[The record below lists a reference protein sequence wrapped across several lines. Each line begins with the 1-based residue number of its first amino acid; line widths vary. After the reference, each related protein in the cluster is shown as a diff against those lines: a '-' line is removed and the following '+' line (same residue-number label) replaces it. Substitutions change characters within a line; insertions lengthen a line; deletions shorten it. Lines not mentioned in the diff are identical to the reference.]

1 MKKVLLIAL
10 GAAVIMSSCSSY
22 NTATGA
28 YAGAQFGHVIGSAIG
43 GITGGW
49 RGHEWGSLI
58 GTVGGIAAGAAVGA
72 AVDNAHQKKM
82 EKRRE
87 AAQASRERGVQR
99 QQRQERQRDY
109 SYDDSGYDPEGR
121 GDDRIT
127 FGDEPAPSSMR
138 SPLEIRN
145 AGVYEH
151 EKDGVLCRG
160 EECTVVFEIYN
171 TTDRTIYDVCPLVED
186 VTGNKHVNVS
196 PNLRI
201 ESIAPHKGIRYTASI
216 LADSRLKDGEIVI
229 RVGVAEGNNEV
240 TSQTREF
247 TVPTSKTVRK

>member
-10 GAAVIMSSCSSY
+10 GAAVMMSSCSSY

-28 YAGAQFGHVIGSAIG
+28 FAGAQFGRVIGSAIG

-49 RGHEWGSLI
+49 RGHDWGTLI
-58 GTVGGIAAGAAVGA
+58 GTVGGMAAGAAVGA
-72 AVDNAHQKKM
+72 AIDNANQKKM
-82 EKRRE
+82 EKRHE
-87 AAQASRERGVQR
+87 AVQANRPVRHQQR
-99 QQRQERQRDY
+99 QQRQQDY
-109 SYDDSGYDPEGR
+109 SYDESGYDPEGR

-127 FGDEPAPSSMR
+127 FGDEPSSMR
-138 SPLEIRN
+138 SALEIRN
-145 AGVYEH
+145 AGVYEK

-186 VTGNKHVNVS
+186 VTANKHVNVS

-247 TVPTSKTVRK
+247 TVPTSRTARK